1 MALRAEIPIDY
12 NSGDTQS
19 YLKEYRNADVNR
31 TQRWKERGPKV
42 NQILY
47 VSIIDLSAKRED
59 EK

>member
-1 MALRAEIPIDY
+1 MNLRAEIPIDY

-19 YLKEYRNADVNR
+19 YLKEYRNADVNK

-42 NQILY
+42 NHILY
-47 VSIIDLSAKRED
+47 FSIIDLRSKREN

>member
-42 NQILY
+42 SQILDF
-47 VSIIDLSAKRED
+47 SIIDLSAKREN